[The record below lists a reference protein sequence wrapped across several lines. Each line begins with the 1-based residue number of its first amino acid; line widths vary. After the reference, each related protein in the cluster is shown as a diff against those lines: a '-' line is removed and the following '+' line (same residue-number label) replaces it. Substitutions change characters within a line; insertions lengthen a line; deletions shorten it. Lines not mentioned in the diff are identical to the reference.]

1 MTDLIERLEE
11 VLWKHSTN
19 AMEDKTIEEA
29 ITALREQEEVLNSF
43 REVMTNEGLKTRQEL
58 QARIAELEDERMD
71 AAMLDQ
77 YRIWYAKEEAK
88 VKRLDAALAEIIM
101 LTGLDNPLLERAREI
116 ALKARAGDGD

>member
-1 MTDLIERLEE
+1 MINTGGKEQ
-11 VLWKHSTN
+11 V
-19 AMEDKTIEEA
+19 TIE
-29 ITALREQEEVLNSF
+29 Q
-43 REVMTNEGLKTRQEL
+43 L
-58 QARIAELEDERMD
+58 QQRIAELEDERMD

>member
-58 QARIAELEDERMD
+58 QARIAELEK
-71 AAMLDQ
+71 Q
-77 YRIWYAKEEAK
+77 NKE
-88 VKRLDAALAEIIM
+88 LI
-101 LTGLDNPLLERAREI
+101 LLVQELI
-116 ALKARAGDGD
+116 AHPDSKIQIVSEGG